1 MGEEKTLTL
10 RKRAAALP
18 DGPGVYFFKGA
29 GGDLLYVGKA
39 KSLRKRV
46 SSYFSGTHP
55 ARTAAL
61 VEKTGRIDFVTTGSE
76 READLLEAAIIKEKQ
91 PHYNVSRKDD
101 KTFPFIR
108 IGGGVFPAVMLVRR
122 RGRPEAGAGYY
133 GPYTD
138 AASARAALKIVR
150 RLFGFR
156 SCANLSK
163 EPCLYS
169 RLGLCPAPCAGR
181 ISPAEYAAVI
191 GRVKLFLE
199 GSYETLIA
207 DLSARMEQAAGKRDF
222 EAAAGLRDQISA
234 LSAMRQGSGEETGR
248 RELDDLKRKLRLKN
262 RPERIEAFDISC
274 IQGRESC
281 GSLVA
286 FLGGSPDKHN
296 YRRFR
301 IKLTQGMNDFAMMK
315 EVVSRRYSRLL
326 REGVPLPDLIII
338 DGGRGQVSSA
348 VSGLSAAGVSGIPVI
363 GIAKPERGA
372 ARRRPY
378 ARSME
383 KICFAGGGEMVFAGE
398 SPGLNLLR
406 RIRDEAH
413 RFAVSYHRLLRN
425 KRMLGK

>member
-1 MGEEKTLTL
+1 MDEEKTLIL
-10 RKRAAALP
+10 RKMAAALP
-18 DGPGVYFFKGA
+18 DGPGVYFFKNAVGA
-29 GGDLLYVGKA
+29 LLYVGKA

-46 SSYFSGTHP
+46 SSYFSGPHP

-61 VEKTGRIDFVTTGSE
+61 VGKTERIDFVTTGSE
-76 READLLEAAIIKEKQ
+76 READLLEASIIKEKQ

-101 KTFPFIR
+101 KTFPFIS
-108 IGGGVFPAVMLVRR
+108 IGGGDFPAVMLVRR
-122 RGRPEAGAGYY
+122 RGKPEAGAGYY

-138 AASARAALKIVR
+138 AAFARSALKIVR

-156 SCANLSK
+156 SCAKLPK

-169 RLGLCPAPCAGR
+169 RLGLCPVPCAGR
-181 ISPAEYAAVI
+181 ISPEDYAAVI
-191 GRVKLFLE
+191 RRVKLFLE
-199 GSYETLIA
+199 GNYEILIA
-207 DLSARMEQAAGKRDF
+207 DLSARMEQAAGEKDF

-234 LSAMRQGSGEETGR
+234 LSAMRAGGSR
-248 RELDDLKRKLRLKN
+248 RELDDLKRRLRLKSV
-262 RPERIEAFDISC
+262 PERIEAFDISC

-281 GSLVA
+281 GSLVS
-286 FLGGSPDKHN
+286 FNGGGPDKHN

-301 IKLTQGMNDFAMMK
+301 IKQEQGMNDFAMMK
-315 EVVSRRYSRLL
+315 EVVFRRYSRLL
-326 REGVPLPDLIII
+326 RENLPLPDLIII

-348 VSGLSAAGVSGIPVI
+348 LSGLSEAGVFGIPLI

-372 ARRRPY
+372 ARRGRS

-383 KICFAGGGEMVFAGE
+383 KVCFADGREMVFSGE
-398 SPGLNLLR
+398 SAGLNLLR